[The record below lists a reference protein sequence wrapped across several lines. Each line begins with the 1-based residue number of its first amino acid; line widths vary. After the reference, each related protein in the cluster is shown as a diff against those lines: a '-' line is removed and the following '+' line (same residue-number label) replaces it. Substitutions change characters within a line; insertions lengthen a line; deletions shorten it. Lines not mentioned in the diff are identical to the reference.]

1 MRALLPPDALPISG
15 TRFLSGLCLALLA
28 ALLLAAQTGDPALPL
43 KQIAKGSD
51 PEQAASSTRAHS
63 DSSRWQQAY
72 SRLPLSFEASHG
84 QAAAPVKFLARGD
97 GYRIFLTATEAVL
110 TLRNAGGE
118 PATLRLGLSGANAK
132 PEISGCEQLP
142 GRSSYFIGSD
152 PQQWRAGLPT
162 YARVKYAAV
171 YPGID
176 LVWYGRQRQ
185 LEYDFIVAPG
195 ADPDD
200 IRLTIAGAE
209 AIRLRQGELALK
221 VAGGELLQHQP
232 LAYQETDEGRQMVTA
247 RYVIT
252 AENQIGFELGAYDRS
267 LPLVID
273 PVLSYSSFLGGS
285 GSDQATSIAVDNNGN
300 AFITGSTFSTD
311 FPTAAPQQAAAAGQS
326 DIFVLKLNTN
336 AAGNAAL
343 VYLTFI
349 GGREEDRGNG
359 IAIDSSGNAYVT
371 GATTSTNFPTVGAA
385 QGAFGSSAVFKS
397 TNGGGAWQP
406 GGSGLGAGVV
416 TALAIDRNNASIL
429 YAATAGSGVFKSTTG
444 GGVWNAVNTGLTGT
458 DVRALAFDPNN
469 TSIIYAATA
478 AGVFKSANGGGAW
491 SAING
496 PLSGNGS
503 LASLNV
509 RALAVDP
516 SNPNTLYAGTTTGV
530 FKSVNGG
537 AAWTAASSGL
547 TSSNIVALVIN
558 PAASA
563 TLYAAT
569 SDGGVFKSTSSG
581 ASWSASSTGLGDL
594 HVQALAIDPSN
605 PNTLYAGTPGGV
617 FKTVNGGASWSASS
631 TGLTNQNVR
640 ALTTDPAAAATLY
653 AATAGGIFKSTDS
666 GANWSASN
674 NGQTNTDIRAL
685 AVNPTGSATLYAGG
699 SGASDAVL
707 IKLSANGSALL
718 YSTFLGGG
726 AGDLGNSVAVD
737 GQSKAYVTGVTASA
751 NFPLATAINS
761 ALGGSSDAFVA
772 RVDTTLTGSGS
783 LTFSTYLGG
792 SASDQGNGIAID
804 SSGNAYVTGATTS
817 ANFPTTDSAFSRTYG
832 NNAVFKTTDS
842 AANWNASSNPIPGD
856 TVNALIIDQTNPATI
871 FVGNGNG
878 VFKSTD
884 GGSTWMAKNS
894 GLASTDVRALTI
906 DPFNGSILYAGT
918 TAGVFKSF
926 DGGNTWQAAS
936 SGLTRLSVRALAV
949 DPVNTSI
956 IYAGISFGGVFKS
969 SNGGNT
975 WQPANSGLPGAV
987 GQAGDSLANVL
998 ALAVDPKTPATIYAS
1013 VSDAGVFKSVNGGAA
1028 WSASNAGLG
1037 SLNAQ
1042 ALAINPM
1049 TPATLYAGTVAGV
1062 FKSTNGG
1069 AAWSASN
1076 TGLTSLSVL
1085 ALALDPT
1092 TPDTL
1097 YAGTAAGVFKSASGG
1112 ANWSASSK
1120 GISASIVSA
1129 LAVNPA
1135 MPATVY
1141 AGSGSPAGDAF
1152 VTKLSSSALLYSS
1165 FIGGGDGEAGLG
1177 IAVSSADTVFIT
1189 GFSSSPGFPVTANAF
1204 DTSHNGSNDAFVM
1217 KLNTAATGAASV
1229 VYSTFL
1235 GGSASDQGNG
1245 IAVEAGDNVIITGV
1259 TASDNFPVVTAI
1271 NPALN
1276 GATDGFVARLDPAA
1290 AGAAGVIF
1298 SSFLGGSSSDAGL
1311 GIAVDSAGTA
1321 YVAGVTASNNFPVG
1335 AGAFDGACG
1344 QSGECPGAGDAFI
1357 ARITNSADV
1366 ANLSVTRMLTSPFRP
1381 GQNGSYK
1388 LTVTNAGPTV
1398 ARAPLR
1404 VIETLPAGLGFV
1416 SAAGAGW
1423 NCAASGQ
1430 TVTCTNQNSLTA
1442 GGSTEI
1448 NFVVSISSS
1457 AASGLEPSAVVTSA
1471 TSDSDAANNRA
1482 GGPITLSLPCSFVL
1496 TVSGTQFVA
1505 TGGSGT
1511 VQIAAASDC
1520 AWQAASNSPFITLGA
1535 TTSGSGNGTVSF
1547 TLAENTSS
1555 LSRTGTLTVA
1565 GQTVTITQAGV
1576 PCNFVIAPDRTSF
1589 TSAGGTGMIEIT
1601 APAGCTWQAVTD
1613 NPALIN
1619 LTGNRSG
1626 NGNGKISFLVSP
1638 NAAGTLRTGTIT
1650 IAGQKITI
1658 IQSQTG
1664 CAFVLDPGSA
1674 TFGARGGDSFV
1685 FVTATL
1691 DTCEWTVMSN
1701 AGFINVLSDRD
1712 QSGTVFVIYEVAPNT
1727 GAAARTGTLTIAG
1740 KTFTVTQAGASASV
1754 NRTSSTRSLAVP
1766 ARPQVRTKGPPRR
1779 E

>member
-15 TRFLSGLCLALLA
+15 TRFLSGLCFSLLA
-28 ALLLAAQTGDPALPL
+28 ALLLAVQTGDPALPL
-43 KQIAKGSD
+43 RQFVKSSD
-51 PEQAASSTRAHS
+51 PERAVSSTHAQS
-63 DSSRWQQAY
+63 DSSRWREAY
-72 SRLPLSFEASHG
+72 SRLPLSFEAGHG

-97 GYRIFLTATEAVL
+97 GYCIFLTATEAVL
-110 TLRNAGGE
+110 TLRNAGGA
-118 PATLRLGLSGANAK
+118 PASLRLGLSGANAS
-132 PEISGCEQLP
+132 PEISGCEQMP

-195 ADPDD
+195 ADPEA

-209 AIRLRQGELALK
+209 ATELRQGELVLK
-221 VAGGELLQHQP
+221 VAGGELRQHQP
-232 LAYQETDEGRQMVTA
+232 LAYQETAEGRQPVAA
-247 RYVIT
+247 RYVST
-252 AENQIGFELGAYDRS
+252 ADNQIGFELGTYDRS

-285 GSDQATSIAVDNNGN
+285 GSDQATSIAVDSGGN

-336 AAGNAAL
+336 AAGTAAL
-343 VYLTFI
+343 VYSTFI

-359 IAIDSSGNAYVT
+359 LAIDSSGNAYVT
-371 GATTSTNFPTVGAA
+371 GATTSTNFPTVSAA

-397 TNGGGAWQP
+397 TNGGSAWQP
-406 GGSGLGAGVV
+406 GGSGLGASVV
-416 TALAIDRNNASIL
+416 TALAIDRNNASTL
-429 YAATAGSGVFKSTTG
+429 YAATAGSGVFKSVNG
-444 GGVWNAVNTGLTGT
+444 GGVWKASNNGLTGT

-469 TSIIYAATA
+469 SSIIYAATA
-478 AGVFKSANGGGAW
+478 AGVFKSANGGAAW
-491 SAING
+491 SASNG

-503 LASLNV
+503 LANLNV

-530 FKSVNGG
+530 FGSVNGG
-537 AAWTAASSGL
+537 AAWSLASSGL

-558 PAASA
+558 PATPA

-569 SDGGVFKSTSSG
+569 SEGGVFKTTNGG
-581 ASWSASSTGLGDL
+581 ASWSASSTGLSDL

-617 FKTVNGGASWSASS
+617 FKSVNGGAAWSASN
-631 TGLTNQNVR
+631 TGLSNQNVR
-640 ALTTDPAAAATLY
+640 ALTTDPAAATLY

-674 NGQTNTDIRAL
+674 TGQTNTDIRAL

-707 IKLSANGSALL
+707 IKLSANGSTLL

-726 AGDLGNSVAVD
+726 AGDIGNSVAVD
-737 GQSKAYVTGVTASA
+737 GQGKAYVTGVTASA
-751 NFPLATAINS
+751 NFPLATASNS
-761 ALGGSSDAFVA
+761 ALGGSSDAFVT
-772 RVDTTLTGSGS
+772 RVDTTLSGSGS
-783 LTFSTYLGG
+783 LAFSTYLGG
-792 SASDQGNGIAID
+792 SGNDQGNGIAID

-817 ANFPTTDSAFSRTYG
+817 ANFPTTDNAFSKTYG

-842 AANWNASSNPIPGD
+842 AASWNASSNPIPGD
-856 TVNALIIDQTNPATI
+856 TVNALVIDRVTPATI
-871 FVGNGNG
+871 FVGNGSG

-884 GGSTWMAKNS
+884 GGSTWLAKNS
-894 GLASTDVRALTI
+894 GLASTDVRALAI

-969 SNGGNT
+969 TNGGNA
-975 WQPANSGLPGAV
+975 WQAANSGLPGAI

-998 ALAVDPKTPATIYAS
+998 ALAVDPKTPATLYAS
-1013 VSDAGVFKSVNGGAA
+1013 VGDAGVFKSTSGGTA
-1028 WSASNAGLG
+1028 WSPSSTGLG
-1037 SLNAQ
+1037 SLNVQ
-1042 ALAINPM
+1042 ALVINPM
-1049 TPATLYAGTVAGV
+1049 TPATLYAGTAAGV

-1085 ALALDPT
+1085 GLALDPA

-1097 YAGTAAGVFKSASGG
+1097 YAGTAAGVFKSTNGG
-1112 ANWSASSK
+1112 ANWSASST
-1120 GISASIVSA
+1120 GISGSIISV

-1135 MPATVY
+1135 TPATLY

-1152 VTKLSSSALLYSS
+1152 VTKLSSSALLYST

-1177 IAVSSADTVFIT
+1177 IAVSNADTVFVT
-1189 GFSSSPGFPVTANAF
+1189 GFTSSPGFPVTANAF
-1204 DTSHNGSNDAFVM
+1204 DTSHNGLNDAFVM

-1235 GGSASDQGNG
+1235 GGSVGDQGHS
-1245 IAVEAGDNVIITGV
+1245 IAVETGGNVIVTGV
-1259 TASDNFPVVTAI
+1259 TASDNFPVVSAI

-1276 GATDGFVARLDPAA
+1276 GATDAFVARLNPAA
-1290 AGAAGVIF
+1290 AGAAGVVF

-1321 YVAGVTASNNFPVG
+1321 YVAGVTASTNFPVG

-1344 QSGECPGAGDAFI
+1344 QGGECPGAGDAFI
-1357 ARITNSADV
+1357 AKITSSDDV

-1388 LTVTNAGPTV
+1388 LTVTNAGPAV

-1416 SAAGAGW
+1416 SGAGAGW

-1430 TVTCTNQNSLTA
+1430 IVTCTNQNSLAA
-1442 GGSTEI
+1442 GGSSEI

-1457 AASGLEPSAVVTSA
+1457 AVSGLEPSAVVTSA
-1471 TSDSDAANNRA
+1471 TGDPDAASNKA

-1496 TVSGTQFVA
+1496 TVSGTQFDA

-1511 VQIAAASDC
+1511 VKIATASDC
-1520 AWQAASNSPFITLGA
+1520 AWQAVSNSPFLTLGA

-1547 TLAENTSS
+1547 TLSENATSAA
-1555 LSRTGTLTVA
+1555 RTGTLTVA

-1576 PCNFVIAPDRTSF
+1576 PCNFVITPDRTSF

-1601 APAGCTWQAVTD
+1601 APAGCAWQAVTD
-1613 NPALIN
+1613 NPTLISI
-1619 LTGNRSG
+1619 TGSRSG
-1626 NGNGKISFLVSP
+1626 SGNGKISFLVSP

-1664 CAFVLDPGSA
+1664 CAFVIDPGSA

-1691 DTCEWTVMSN
+1691 DTCDWTVTSN
-1701 AGFINVLSDRD
+1701 AGFINVLSDRE
-1712 QSGTVFVIYEVAPNT
+1712 QSGTVFVIYEVAPNPGSAT
-1727 GAAARTGTLTIAG
+1727 RTGTLTIAG
-1740 KTFTVTQAGASASV
+1740 KTFTVTQAGASV
-1754 NRTSSTRSLAVP
+1754 NINRTSSTRPSAVP

-1779 E
+1779 K